1 MQHRHVDCVI
11 TEKDGVGMEDHLEGS
26 SHHGTAEMNP
36 TSIHVDVG
44 SVPGLDHW
52 VGDQTLP
59 RAVV

>member
-1 MQHRHVDCVI
+1 M
-11 TEKDGVGMEDHLEGS
+11 EKDGVGMEDHLEGS
-26 SHHGTAEMNP
+26 SHHGTVNP
-36 TSIHVDVG
+36 TSIHEDVG